1 LTVEVAD
8 ASGGSFKA
16 DWIDAIEQDGGSCS
30 QGLGWLFYVVVTTSK
45 HAVMIMLTQC
55 NCLHFCL

>member
-1 LTVEVAD
+1 MLP
-8 ASGGSFKA
+8 GGSFKA
-16 DWIDAIEQDGGSCS
+16 DWIDGIEQDGGSCS